1 MQVEEVIHTSRLYS
15 ILVKERA
22 LDTREHEDLDLWPA
36 WSKHALLS
44 EIKSVQRTLS
54 RKLST
59 LRRRPKK
66 KRAGSDCDSNR
77 AISPDPPQCHNNTSH
92 PSNVRVTVSAAS
104 DHNQD
109 VDNDDDS
116 PAVNCGLSR
125 LFGSFRSHHKP
136 KPEPSDCKNPV
147 STKAADISHEEIVS
161 GRDSAYFSLTLTHS
175 DESEVEE
182 GVSKVHDESQ
192 DSILSGN
199 RRHAACQTEPKK
211 NVTLLL
217 PDTRPHHLQ
226 SHTVRIHE
234 LDNDGGIRLDP
245 DHDISRQLDTII
257 LQAKIQLLSSF
268 PKYNFSI
275 NLIFSQHNRKYFI
288 NLNSSQIGD
297 YHPTVM
303 DIKYLFIQSQ
313 MMKLIRKWELWMN
326 GLSMAIRDFQFDR
339 WLYGGSNT
347 NTP

>member
-22 LDTREHEDLDLWPA
+22 LDSKEHEELDLWPA
-36 WSKHALLS
+36 WSKAALLS

-59 LRRRPKK
+59 LRRRPK
-66 KRAGSDCDSNR
+66 RRREVRDCDSNPVR
-77 AISPDPPQCHNNTSH
+77 AIAQCHTTPPPCS
-92 PSNVRVTVSAAS
+92 VTVNDVS

-109 VDNDDDS
+109 VDKDDDS

-136 KPEPSDCKNPV
+136 KPEPSECKEPV
-147 STKAADISHEEIVS
+147 SKTADISHEEIVS

-182 GVSKVHDESQ
+182 AGSKLHDDSH
-192 DSILSGN
+192 DSILAGN

-226 SHTVRIHE
+226 SHTARIHE
-234 LDNDGGIRLDP
+234 LDNDGSIHLDP
-245 DHDISRQLDTII
+245 DLDISRQLDTII
-257 LQAKIQLLSSF
+257 LQAKIHLLSSF
-268 PKYNFSI
+268 PRYNFSI
-275 NLIFSQHNRKYFI
+275 NIIFSQHNRKYFI
-288 NLNSSQIGD
+288 NLNSSQIGN
-297 YHPTVM
+297 YYPTVM
-303 DIKYLFIQSQ
+303 DIKYLS
-313 MMKLIRKWELWMN
+313 
-326 GLSMAIRDFQFDR
+326 
-339 WLYGGSNT
+339 SNL
-347 NTP
+347 NIK